1 MQRELPLIGVI
12 EPPKVY
18 PRAVVCMALTYR
30 QAVRL
35 AWQHRRIR
43 GMTKQQ
49 LAGEACLYASHVTDY
64 LHPDDA
70 PSRRDLPAK
79 KIPEVES
86 ALGNRILSQWMAM
99 QSELTVLEEMQADR
113 ERMVA

>member
-12 EPPKVY
+12 EAPKVY
-18 PRAVVCMALTYR
+18 PRRTFEMVRTYR
-30 QAVRL
+30 EAVRL
-35 AWQHRRIR
+35 AWQLRRVR

-64 LHPDDA
+64 LHEDDR
-70 PSRRDLPAK
+70 PSRRDLPAHK
-79 KIPEVES
+79 VAEFES
-86 ALGNRILSQWMAM
+86 VVGNRILSQWMAM

-113 ERMVA
+113 ERMFA